1 MEAEDWHIRM
11 LMLETREYGGL
22 TGVNDRLNLFSS
34 CPCSPGQCPQKN
46 HKAGLVG
53 PAFPIVELSA
63 VGLVSIAD
71 SECQQEYGD
80 RRD

>member
-1 MEAEDWHIRM
+1 
-11 LMLETREYGGL
+11 
-22 TGVNDRLNLFSS
+22 V
-34 CPCSPGQCPQKN
+34 PKN

-71 SECQQEYGD
+71 SEC
-80 RRD
+80 RK